1 MLFLLA
7 LLLALAAAVLLWWG
21 RRAQQTTGLPTGRV
35 VYDDA
40 RPARAPE
47 KPLYDPEL
55 GLTGKPDYLVEIDGA
70 LIPVEVKSAWA
81 PPEPYEGHLYQ
92 LLAYCSLVE
101 RSEGRRP
108 PYGLL
113 RYRNR
118 TFAVDFTPQAED
130 ELRAVLAEMRA
141 DERRR
146 SARGLPRSHDEPTR
160 CRHCGYRDHCD
171 ERLLG

>member
-1 MLFLLA
+1 MLAIFALVLALVAAA
-7 LLLALAAAVLLWWG
+7 LLLWA
-21 RRAQQTTGLPTGRV
+21 RRAQQSTGLPAGRV

-40 RPARAPE
+40 RPALVPE
-47 KPLYDPEL
+47 KPLYDAEL
-55 GLTGKPDYLVEIDGA
+55 GLTGKPDYLVETSGA

-81 PPEPYEGHLYQ
+81 PPEPYEGHVFQ
-92 LLAYCSLVE
+92 LLAYCLLVT

-118 TFAVDFTPQAED
+118 TFAIDFTPQAEAD
-130 ELRAVLAEMRA
+130 LLAVLAEIRA

-146 SARGLPRSHDEPTR
+146 TLARSHDEPAR
-160 CRHCGYRDHCD
+160 CRHCGYRDLCE
-171 ERLLG
+171 ERLES